1 MLVFRLDRF
10 SDNDVVEV
18 SFNEET
24 IRSLEEM
31 TVFHLSNIFLWLLY
45 SHLFH
50 ELVALRTFRLIHQI
64 IKCLNVTN
72 ENFISENFFNDAV
85 VKVRIS
91 WCSTKG
97 SE

>member
-24 IRSLEEM
+24 IRSLEKM
-31 TVFHLSNIFLWLLY
+31 FVFHLSKIFLRLLY
-45 SHLFH
+45 SYLFQK
-50 ELVALRTFRLIHQI
+50 LVALRTFRLIHHVI
-64 IKCLNVTN
+64 RCFNVIGVK
-72 ENFISENFFNDAV
+72 FIRGSFFNDAV

-91 WCSTKG
+91 
-97 SE
+97 